1 MSLLQAYL
9 QNPRTRRVLNRKP
22 GEKGFSLIELVV
34 VIAVL
39 AVLTAIALPNFLGV
53 SDDASA
59 RAAQQAAL
67 RAGLRPQVFLDASAS
82 LVPWTPRWQ
91 RLVRS
96 AWRDYPDRSQALL
109 RKRLAVLH
117 GLEPS
122 LVLPGNG
129 AAYPNTIT
137 GIGDATDDVSG
148 ATQADITDNNEK
160 VIGGV
165 ANTFTTADP
174 ASACFEDNGAA
185 REIYAVPTT
194 DDQFPTYK
202 ITGSGTKWCLT
213 GTVAAGEKTYN
224 IGCDSTADNTAVEN
238 WK

>member
-1 MSLLQAYL
+1 MSLLKAYL
-9 QNPRTRRVLNRKP
+9 QNPRTQRALSRKP

-59 RAAQQAAL
+59 RAAQQAAIT
-67 RAGLRPQVFLDASAS
+67 AFKECSIASARGQKNQAS
-82 LVPWTPRWQ
+82 VFTEMPVTNWLVAT
-91 RLVRS
+91 
-96 AWRDYPDRSQALL
+96 
-109 RKRLAVLH
+109 
-117 GLEPS
+117 
-122 LVLPGNG
+122 LPID
-129 AAYPNTIT
+129 ATTYPNDIT
-137 GIGDATDDVSG
+137 GIGAATTAIG
-148 ATQADITDNNEK
+148 AAAVTQATITANNTK
-160 VIGGV
+160 VV
-165 ANTFTTADP
+165 AGTPNTFVTADP
-174 ASACFEDNGAA
+174 ASACFEANGTA
-185 REIYAVPTT
+185 REIYAIPTT

-224 IGCDSTADNTAVEN
+224 IGCNSTTDNTAIEN

>member
-59 RAAQQAAL
+59 RAAQQAAIT
-67 RAGLRPQVFLDASAS
+67 AFKECSIASA
-82 LVPWTPRWQ
+82 RGQ
-91 RLVRS
+91 
-96 AWRDYPDRSQALL
+96 
-109 RKRLAVLH
+109 KN
-117 GLEPS
+117 PS
-122 LVLPGNG
+122 STFTEAPVTNWLIATLPANG
-129 AAYPNTIT
+129 TTYPNTIT